1 MASCERANMPK
12 SLPRESHPSKPGRSG
27 MANTTGEITEAASAC
42 NYQGRTLALGSL
54 LSITT
59 LASPLG
65 LVNFPVSSVL

>member
-1 MASCERANMPK
+1 MASCEKGNMPK
-12 SLPRESHPSKPGRSG
+12 SLLQESNSSKPGRSG
-27 MANTTGEITEAASAC
+27 TASPAGEITQAASAC
-42 NYQGRTLALGSL
+42 NYQRRTLALGGL